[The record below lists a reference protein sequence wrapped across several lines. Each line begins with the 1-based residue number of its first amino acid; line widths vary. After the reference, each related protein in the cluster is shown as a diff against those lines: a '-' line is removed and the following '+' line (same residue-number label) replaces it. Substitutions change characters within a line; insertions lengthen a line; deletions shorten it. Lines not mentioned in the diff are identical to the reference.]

1 MKQKKQQLGEININ
15 KQYNEQQLREI
26 IQKLLAKEANYQI
39 EIAKLKEQNIE
50 TIQKYHKA
58 LKQIGEMEKTQ
69 KKDQMYIQQID
80 NFLLEAKKRFDQ
92 NKKQQTDHYVDALLE
107 MTKQRDEYLKRNIQ
121 LEIIVNEQN
130 EQIDKLKRQ
139 TTIIPSASQQQF
151 SNPLSTNEE
160 VIQSESQV
168 NHHKKS
174 SIYSMN
180 TQDSIINDEEKED
193 QLMTFLHQLD
203 EQQANQLYS
212 LFSSLNTDLDSKTIK
227 KDPLFQNIISNM
239 NHHSLVEQQSSFSFS
254 QKWNDKENHYF

>member
-1 MKQKKQQLGEININ
+1 MKQKKQQLGEINVN
-15 KQYNEQQLREI
+15 KQYSESQLREI
-26 IQKLLAKEANYQI
+26 IQKLLAKDANYRI

-50 TIQKYHKA
+50 TTQKYHKA

-80 NFLLEAKKRFDQ
+80 GFLLEAKKRFDQ

-121 LEIIVNEQN
+121 LEIMINELN
-130 EQIDKLKRQ
+130 DQIEKLKRQ

-151 SNPLSTNEE
+151 SNPLTANEE
-160 VIQSESQV
+160 VIQTESQV
-168 NHHKKS
+168 NHRKKS

-212 LFSSLNTDLDSKTIK
+212 LFSSLNNDLDQKTTK
-227 KDPLFQNIISNM
+227 NESAFQNLISNM
-239 NHHSLVEQQSSFSFS
+239 NQHPLVEQQSTFSFS
-254 QKWNDKENHYF
+254 QKWNEKENHYF